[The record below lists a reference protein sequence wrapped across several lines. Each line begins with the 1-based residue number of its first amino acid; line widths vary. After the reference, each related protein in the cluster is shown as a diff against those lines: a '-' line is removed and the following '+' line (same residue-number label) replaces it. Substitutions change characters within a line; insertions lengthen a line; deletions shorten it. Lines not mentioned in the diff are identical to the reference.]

1 MPQDMITV
9 EECSAALTETLDIL
23 QGKLHGDDQNF
34 LKGVLKF
41 TDRVKNMSKSKLTTA
56 LHSFGARGVYN
67 THLTT
72 TSVVKK
78 RKRGKIHVQPE
89 AVKRRKNITGSKRRQ
104 NKGQTVRNN
113 PFEKQAGRAKR
124 AHKFAENVRQ
134 NEPVAKKAGRNMA
147 SKTRVYEH

>member
-1 MPQDMITV
+1 MITV

-23 QGKLHGDDQNF
+23 QGKLHGDGQNF

-89 AVKRRKNITGSKRRQ
+89 AVKGRKNITGSKRRQ
-104 NKGQTVRNN
+104 NKGQRDDKIKV
-113 PFEKQAGRAKR
+113 KQCARIHLKSKLAVP
-124 AHKFAENVRQ
+124 NVHTSLLR
-134 NEPVAKKAGRNMA
+134 MFD
-147 SKTRVYEH
+147 KTSQ

>member
-1 MPQDMITV
+1 MITV
-9 EECSAALTETLDIL
+9 EKCSAALTETLDIL

-34 LKGVLKF
+34 LKGVLKS
-41 TDRVKNMSKSKLTTA
+41 TYRVKNMSKSKLTTA

-72 TSVVKK
+72 TSVVNVVKK

-104 NKGQTVRNN
+104 NKGQTVHNN
-113 PFEKQAGRAKR
+113 SFEKQAGRAKR
-124 AHKFAENVRQ
+124 AHMFAENVRQ
-134 NEPVAKKAGRNMA
+134 NEPVVKKAGRNM
-147 SKTRVYEH
+147 